1 MAKGKFRLRRRVL
14 FVCIVAAALTFT
26 TLGVAACGSSSSP
39 SSTSSASATVG
50 VPNPLTG
57 IAAPTEDATLAALV
71 PKALRDKGYISVG
84 TDATYA
90 PKEFVAADG
99 HTLIGTD
106 IDFAYAVG
114 DVLGIKM
121 RFVQASFDS
130 LIPSILNGKFDLGDS
145 SAAPTPAREKVV
157 TFVTTDYSG
166 EGLLI
171 RKADVGKYSK
181 LTDFS
186 GQTVAALRG
195 SLEVQDA
202 QTASAQLKAAGK
214 PGITIQVYPDGNS
227 AFLALNSGRVA
238 AVFADT
244 PSVSY
249 QATQSKGAMVVVG
262 PVYRAGLE
270 GMFMTKTSG
279 LDAPLVRA
287 MNELIANG
295 TYQKILQK
303 WNEGSSALKTSVIN
317 PKTEQG

>member
-1 MAKGKFRLRRRVL
+1 MLTGRSRFRGRMLAGCLALV
-14 FVCIVAAALTFT
+14 VAA
-26 TLGVAACGSSSSP
+26 LGLGACGSSSP
-39 SSTSSASATVG
+39 SSTASAGAG
-50 VPNPLTG
+50 VTAGPLNPLTG
-57 IAAPTEDATLAALV
+57 VAAPAEDANLAALV
-71 PKALRDKGYISVG
+71 PKALRDKGYIAVG

-106 IDFAYAVG
+106 IDFAYAIG

-121 RFVQASFDS
+121 KFSQASFDS

-171 RKADVGKYSK
+171 RKADASKYGK
-181 LTDFS
+181 LADFS
-186 GQTVAALRG
+186 GQTVAILRG
-195 SLEVQDA
+195 SLEAQDA
-202 QTASAQLKAAGK
+202 QAASDRLKAAGK
-214 PGITIQVYPDGNS
+214 SGITVQVYPDGNS
-227 AFLALNSGRVA
+227 AFMALNSGRAA

-249 QATQSKGAMVVVG
+249 QATQSKGAMIVVG

-270 GMFMTKTSG
+270 GMFMTKSSG
-279 LDAPLVRA
+279 LDRPLVRA

-303 WNEGSSALKTSVIN
+303 WNEANAALKTSVIN
-317 PKTEQG
+317 PKSEQG

>member
-1 MAKGKFRLRRRVL
+1 MVTGRSRFRCRSVA
-14 FVCIVAAALTFT
+14 FMVAAALIFAI
-26 TLGVAACGSSSSP
+26 LGLAACGSSS
-39 SSTSSASATVG
+39 TSSSATTDASATPG
-50 VPNPLTG
+50 ALNPLTG
-57 IAAPTEDATLAALV
+57 VAAPAEDASLAALV
-71 PKALRDKGYISVG
+71 PKALRDKGYIAVG

-106 IDFAYAVG
+106 IDFAYALG

-121 RFVQASFDS
+121 KFVQASFDS

-171 RKADVGKYSK
+171 RKADANKYSK

-186 GQTVAALRG
+186 GQTVAVLRG

-202 QTASAQLKAAGK
+202 QAATAQLKAAGK
-214 PGITIQVYPDGNS
+214 PGITVQVYPDGNS
-227 AFLALNSGRVA
+227 AFLALNSGRAA

-279 LDAPLVRA
+279 LDVPLVRA
-287 MNELIANG
+287 MNELIADG

-317 PKTEQG
+317 PKSEQG